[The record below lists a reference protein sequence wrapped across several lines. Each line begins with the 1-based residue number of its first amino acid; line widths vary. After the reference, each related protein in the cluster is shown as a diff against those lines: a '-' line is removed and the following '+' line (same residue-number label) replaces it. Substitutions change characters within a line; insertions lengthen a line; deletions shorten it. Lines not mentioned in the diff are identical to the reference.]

1 MDMKQDLM
9 CNGLQLTLRK
19 VGVLN
24 FKSKQ
29 K

>member
-1 MDMKQDLM
+1 MKQDLM
-9 CNGLQLTLRK
+9 CNGLQITLRK
-19 VGVLN
+19 TGWLN

>member
-1 MDMKQDLM
+1 MKQDLV

-19 VGVLN
+19 TDWLN

-29 K
+29 Q